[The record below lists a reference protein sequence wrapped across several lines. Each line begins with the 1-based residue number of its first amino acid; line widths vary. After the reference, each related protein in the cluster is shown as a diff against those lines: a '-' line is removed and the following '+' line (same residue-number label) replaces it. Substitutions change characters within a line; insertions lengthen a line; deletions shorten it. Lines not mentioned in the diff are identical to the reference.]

1 MAKRMLRTFLTG
13 LTGLLTGVLLLTTAG
28 MAQAD
33 EQRVVAVTQIV
44 EHPALDAVYQGVR
57 DELEARG
64 YSEGKNLRILHESAQ
79 GNAGIASQIARKFVG
94 EGPDV
99 IVAIATPSA
108 QTMAAAAR
116 NLPVVFSAVT
126 DPVGA
131 KLVSNLEAPG
141 ANITGVTDMLPI
153 ERHIDLLQRLVPDA
167 KRIGT
172 VYNPGEAN
180 AVALVDLLEER
191 LKARDMS
198 LVKAAATKTSEVLGA
213 SRSLVGKVDAIYL
226 TTDNTVISAAEAVV
240 SVGERARIP
249 VFAADTAT
257 VSRGAVAALGFDYYD
272 HGRQTGAMV
281 ARILEGA
288 KPGDMP
294 VESVDA
300 LNLFVNPGAAQ
311 RMGISLSDDVISE
324 AQEVVGGDQ

>member
-1 MAKRMLRTFLTG
+1 MAKNTLRTLIGATLLAAAG
-13 LTGLLTGVLLLTTAG
+13 L
-28 MAQAD
+28 AQAD
-33 EQRVVAVTQIV
+33 EQKVVAITQIV
-44 EHPALDAVYQGVR
+44 EHPALDAVHQGVR
-57 DELEARG
+57 DELAD
-64 YSEGKNLRILHESAQ
+64 EGFNDGENLRLMHESAQ
-79 GNAGIASQIARKFVG
+79 GNSAIASQIARKFVG

-116 NLPVVFSAVT
+116 DIPVVFSAVT

-131 KLVSNLEAPG
+131 KLVSSLEKPG

-153 ERHIDLLQRLVPDA
+153 ERHLDLLQRVMPDA
-167 KRIGT
+167 KNIGT

-180 AVALVDLLEER
+180 AVALVELLEER
-191 LKARDMS
+191 LEARGMT
-198 LVKAAATKTSEVLGA
+198 LVKGAATKTSEVLGA
-213 SRSLVGKVDAIYL
+213 ARSLVGKADAIYL

-240 SVGERARIP
+240 SVGERAKIP

-272 HGRQTGAMV
+272 LGRQTGGMV
-281 ARILEGA
+281 ARILNGA
-288 KPGDMP
+288 SPEDMP

-300 LNLFVNPGAAQ
+300 LNLFVNPQAAE
-311 RMGISLSDDVISE
+311 RMGITLSEDVLND
-324 AQEVVGGDQ
+324 AQEIVKSDK